1 MKRVR
6 FNLTGFDGLMKG
18 EQAPVLRINFADAET
33 ACVFHTLQMATDSE
47 VRKFLAGEDEDG
59 VVHDLIS
66 GVKALQKS
74 GGVENARAVVQK
86 ATLVSAPVPV
96 VMARY
101 DSEEVC
107 FTGSFDGED
116 EAVEALVEAVGLV
129 KADFDFDVQVSEGV
143 VLFLR
148 AVVKSGDVS
157 NWVAKVSGTRLRVTR
172 QETPPEGCGE
182 LGGLV
187 LNVVPQRKAFEPV
200 AKVDFSPFK
209 TLSDFSQA
217 VVDAVGPHVFAG
229 EFGMAQYR
237 VDGGDLEEMP
247 PRWWYVVEIG
257 SGWLIVEVE
266 LGEAEERCV
275 QYRVGYVVGDG
286 GAVEI
291 KGPFERVFR
300 EQVWVREDEVA
311 TVRPVAEGEPPATV
325 QDPAGESSETGEGE
339 GVEARSREPYGVP
352 TKKFCVVKM
361 DFQEAAQES
370 AEKRYVLGV
379 VLEPNDGIDAALNP
393 DTQGDVYS
401 AADIAK
407 AAHKWMSEYLN
418 VGLMHASLAGRR
430 IVPVESF
437 IAPVDMQLGEQKIV
451 KGTWLLGAIVED
463 PGLWEAV
470 KSGQLTGW
478 SMGGYAV
485 REPL

>member
-1 MKRVR
+1 MKRIR
-6 FNLTGFDGLMKG
+6 FNLTGFNGLTKG
-18 EQAPVLRINFADAET
+18 EQAPILRINFADAET

-47 VRKFLAGEDEDG
+47 VQKVLAGTDEDG

-66 GVKALQKS
+66 GAEVLRKS
-74 GGVENARAVVQK
+74 GGLESARSVVQK
-86 ATLVSAPVPV
+86 ATLMSAPVPV

-101 DSEEVC
+101 DSDEVC

-116 EAVEALVEAVGLV
+116 EAVEALVEAVGLE
-129 KADFDFDVQVSEGV
+129 KADFDFDVQVSEAV

-157 NWVAKVSGTRLRVTR
+157 AWVASVSGTRLRVTR
-172 QETPPEGCGE
+172 QATSPEGCGG

-187 LNVVPQRKAFEPV
+187 LNVVPQQKAFEPV

-209 TLSDFSQA
+209 TLSDLQIA
-217 VVDAVGPHVFAG
+217 ITDAVFQHVQAG
-229 EFGMAQYR
+229 AFGMAQYR
-237 VDGGDLEEMP
+237 VEGGDLEEMP
-247 PRWWYVVEIG
+247 PRWWYIPEIG
-257 SGWLIVEVE
+257 QGWLIVAVE
-266 LGEAEERCV
+266 LGEAEERQA
-275 QYRVGYVVGDG
+275 QYRVGYVVAEDG
-286 GAVEI
+286 TVEI
-291 KGPFERVFR
+291 KEPFERVFA

-311 TVRPVAEGEPPATV
+311 TVRPVSEGEPPATV
-325 QDPAGESSETGEGE
+325 QDPAGESPETGEGE
-339 GVEARSREPYGVP
+339 GVEARAREPYGVP

-361 DFQEAAQES
+361 DFQEAAQDA

-379 VLEPNDGIDAALNP
+379 VLEPNDGVDAALNP

-401 AADIAK
+401 AEDIAK

-437 IAPVDMQLGEQKIV
+437 IAPVDMQLGEQKIG